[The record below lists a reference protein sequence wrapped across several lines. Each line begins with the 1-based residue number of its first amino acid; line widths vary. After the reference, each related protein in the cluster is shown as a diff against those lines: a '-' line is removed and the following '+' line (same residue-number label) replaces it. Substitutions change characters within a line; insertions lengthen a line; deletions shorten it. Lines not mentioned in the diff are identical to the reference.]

1 MKGAND
7 LGNSIQNKDNQV
19 VFLKQRLN
27 MFMDVLDAIEP
38 ENTELEDIDRL
49 IEMIDDLESKV
60 REFKNRD

>member
-1 MKGAND
+1 M
-7 LGNSIQNKDNQV
+7 GNPIQNKDNQV